1 MCWFTAVIL
10 AHRRLRK
17 EDGCEFEVSLD
28 CIIRLNY
35 KKKGRKKKKRKKQ
48 EIKVGRE
55 RWKEGG
61 RKSGNRDTNI
71 DFLPK

>member
-17 EDGCEFEVSLD
+17 EDVCEFEVSLD

-35 KKKGRKKKKRKKQ
+35 KKKGRKKKEEKEARNKGRKG
-48 EIKVGRE
+48 EV
-55 RWKEGG
+55 EGG
-61 RKSGNRDTNI
+61 RKEVR
-71 DFLPK
+71 K